1 MPSIPAALSSQR
13 NETIAPFL
21 SALVIVMF
29 LFFIDEGYY
38 DFRWMKDAG
47 NWLVFVFYLAFFF
60 LFQWL
65 VWKFIL
71 RRLTGWQKVVAMTG
85 LGLGLTFGFIW
96 LVS

>member
-47 NWLVFVFYLAFFF
+47 NWLVFVFYLAFFSF
-60 LFQWL
+60 SN
-65 VWKFIL
+65 
-71 RRLTGWQKVVAMTG
+71 GWSGSSYCAG
-85 LGLGLTFGFIW
+85 
-96 LVS
+96 